1 MVRLWVVSGNLSFP
15 SFFPSL
21 GGLSTPGLANPP
33 RPRIVASSLKHANLR
48 PFNALSKALP
58 ATDFGGFAL
67 PTKPLENERA
77 IRAYNGAVIPALRDF
92 RAEDFETV
100 WSIDQVCFAPG
111 ISYTRQELGAYME
124 TPGAFTLVAERIDD
138 GAAGGVNSTARNAI
152 VGFLVAHANR
162 YGRGHLVTIDVLPDA
177 RRFGVGSMLISA
189 AEERLRQAKCKFVVL
204 ETSVDNQS
212 ALAFYKRHQYFLVK
226 TVPRYY
232 ANGVDAFVLQKDL
245 LSEARAS

>member
-15 SFFPSL
+15 SFFHCL
-21 GGLSTPGLANPP
+21 AALSASPHANPP
-33 RPRIVASSLKHANLR
+33 RPSLALPRSRPANLR
-48 PFNALSKALP
+48 TFNGLSRALP
-58 ATDFGGFAL
+58 ATFGGFAL
-67 PTKPLENERA
+67 NTTPIENDHA
-77 IRAYNGAVIPALRDF
+77 IRAYNGAVIPELRDF

-100 WSIDQVCFAPG
+100 WNIDQVCFAPG
-111 ISYTRQELGAYME
+111 VSYTREELAAYME
-124 TPGAFTLVAERIDD
+124 TPGAFTLVAESTDHGTAD
-138 GAAGGVNSTARNAI
+138 GASATARAI

-177 RRFGVGSMLISA
+177 RRFGVGSRLIGT

-245 LSEARAS
+245 LSAARAS